1 VPKER
6 PLIGSVTREFIEF
19 WIENSVHAR
28 EQRGAAG
35 AGQNAPVLTRR
46 CVEMASSTGL
56 SRAALDEEVGG
67 LSSYI
72 GAKLAAANKLE
83 RERPD

>member
-1 VPKER
+1 MGN
-6 PLIGSVTREFIEF
+6 LTREFIGF

-35 AGQNAPVLTRR
+35 AEQNAPVLTRR
-46 CVEMASSTGL
+46 CVEMASSVGL
-56 SRAALDEEVGG
+56 SQAALDDEVGS
-67 LSSYI
+67 LSSDI
-72 GAKLAAANKLE
+72 GAKLAAANKQE

>member
-1 VPKER
+1 
-6 PLIGSVTREFIEF
+6 LGNLTREFIDF

-35 AGQNAPVLTRR
+35 AEQNAPVLTRR
-46 CVEMASSTGL
+46 CVEMASSIGL
-56 SRAALDEEVGG
+56 SQAALDEEVGG
-67 LSSYI
+67 PSSYI

-83 RERPD
+83 RGRPA